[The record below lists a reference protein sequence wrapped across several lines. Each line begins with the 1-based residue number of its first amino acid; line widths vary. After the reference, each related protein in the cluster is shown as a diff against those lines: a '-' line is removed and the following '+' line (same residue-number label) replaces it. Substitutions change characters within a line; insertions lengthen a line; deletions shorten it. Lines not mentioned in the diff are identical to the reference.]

1 VALLGNYSLASKS
14 PGRFFGGNS
23 TAHAS
28 GVGQFAPQLPGNW
41 GGSGARRNFAIQD
54 GSTDALELTARPDGY
69 GGTGYMMPVT
79 AGRLSSHRGANGVAI
94 FTAAIASGRAIAG
107 VFAGVAS
114 FTATGK
120 LVVSGSGVF
129 AGTSSFTGNVIAAL
143 AASGTTAGVAAFTAT
158 PRAIGHM
165 SGSFSASS
173 SFTATRYATGS
184 MSGSFS
190 PAITVELDNFSNYLL
205 DEQDI
210 ETGLTMRQALRLIA
224 AATAGKVS
232 GGGTSTITIRNAVAD
247 SDNRITATV
256 DSNGN
261 RSAITYDLD

>member
-1 VALLGNYSLASKS
+1 MALIGNYNVFNKSAGRWLAGSTVAGASNAFCRSNYNSNSDWRKFSLQERSTPSTILRLASK
-14 PGRFFGGNS
+14 
-23 TAHAS
+23 
-28 GVGQFAPQLPGNW
+28 
-41 GGSGARRNFAIQD
+41 
-54 GSTDALELTARPDGY
+54 PDGY
-69 GGTGYMMPVT
+69 GATGWALPT
-79 AGRLSSHRGANGVAI
+79 RAGAIAARNRAPGVAA
-94 FTAAIASGRAIAG
+94 FTGAMASGRALAGVFTGVASFTATGALVVSGTG

-114 FTATGK
+114 FT
-120 LVVSGSGVF
+120 
-129 AGTSSFTGNVIAAL
+129 GNIIAAL
-143 AASGTTAGVAAFTAT
+143 AASGTTAGVAAFTGTAT
-158 PRAIGHM
+158 AIGNM
-165 SGSFSASS
+165 SGSFSASA

-232 GGGTSTITIRNAVAD
+232 GGGTTTITFANAVAD
-247 SDNRITATV
+247 DVDRIVATV

-261 RSAITYDLD
+261 RTAITYDLE